1 MHFRGVYHIV
11 HDIRSRLDVQVA
23 AVSLLSYMGDASLI
37 ILRLRMC
44 LLFRGLKN
52 QVAPTDE
59 RGMYAGY
66 RKIPGIFA
74 RIPAN
79 IRVAAAADNA
89 NNLRSSHITKGVYS
103 LYDIATELHEKN
115 TL

>member
-1 MHFRGVYHIV
+1 
-11 HDIRSRLDVQVA
+11 
-23 AVSLLSYMGDASLI
+23 MGGASLI
-37 ILRLRMC
+37 ILRLLRMC

-52 QVAPTDE
+52 QAAPTDE

-66 RKIPGIFA
+66 RKIPRNI
-74 RIPAN
+74 RENSCN

-89 NNLRSSHITKGVYS
+89 KNLRSSHITKGVYS
-103 LYDIATELHEKN
+103 LYDIATKLHEKN